1 MSILQ
6 AIILGVLQG
15 LTEFLPISSSGHLML
30 AEHLFGLK
38 QNNLFFNVL
47 LHFATLVAVVIV
59 FWKDIVEILK
69 HPLSSKMQAIVVAT
83 IPTVILALIVNHF
96 TDEFALMA
104 FLGFGFLISAI
115 VIAATSIYQKKR
127 PLVNCYQINNKKA
140 FVIGLVQGLAVFPG
154 ISRSGSTIC
163 AGLLQG
169 VQREECAKF
178 SFLISIPVILG
189 GMIFELY
196 DAVRFGLNNIDALP
210 CIIGFMVAF
219 VVALFTIK
227 FMMKIV
233 KKGNWWYFAIYLSA
247 LGILV
252 LLNQYVFCWF

>member
-38 QNNLFFNVL
+38 QNTLFFNVL
-47 LHFATLVAVVIV
+47 LHFATLVAVVI
-59 FWKDIVEILK
+59 
-69 HPLSSKMQAIVVAT
+69 AIVVAT

-115 VIAATSIYQKKR
+115 VIAVTSIYQKKR

-140 FVIGLVQGLAVFPG
+140 FVVGLVQGLAVFPG

-196 DAVRFGLNNIDALP
+196 DAVRVGLNNIDALP
-210 CIIGFMVAF
+210 CIIGFVVAF

-233 KKGNWWYFAIYLSA
+233 KKGNWWYFAIYLTA

>member
-104 FLGFGFLISAI
+104 FLLI
-115 VIAATSIYQKKR
+115 Y
-127 PLVNCYQINNKKA
+127 
-140 FVIGLVQGLAVFPG
+140 
-154 ISRSGSTIC
+154 
-163 AGLLQG
+163 
-169 VQREECAKF
+169 
-178 SFLISIPVILG
+178 
-189 GMIFELY
+189 
-196 DAVRFGLNNIDALP
+196 
-210 CIIGFMVAF
+210 
-219 VVALFTIK
+219 
-227 FMMKIV
+227 
-233 KKGNWWYFAIYLSA
+233 
-247 LGILV
+247 
-252 LLNQYVFCWF
+252 